1 MGNEDVPS
9 KPSSACKAQDRLAQV
24 RKHVAPDPNTSRRR
38 RRKSVDDD
46 LPADYSDIMGQI
58 ATLQKIAATP
68 DPKSRGYVRQKQAG
82 KLWVRE
88 RVDALLDKGSF
99 KEVGSV
105 SGTVKWK
112 KIGEAREEPVE
123 CKISSG
129 QEIYGSIIDKVLR
142 KMYRRTTFKG
152 LEC

>member
-1 MGNEDVPS
+1 MSDEDASS
-9 KPSSACKAQDRLAQV
+9 KPPASSVSKAQERLEQV
-24 RKHVAPDPNTSRRR
+24 QQHVASPPNSSRRR
-38 RRKSVDDD
+38 TKKSMDDE

-58 ATLQKIAATP
+58 ATLRKIAARP
-68 DPKSRGYVRQKQAG
+68 DPNSRGYVRQKQAG

-123 CKISSG
+123 CKKPHA
-129 QEIYGSIIDKVLR
+129 DV
-142 KMYRRTTFKG
+142 
-152 LEC
+152 